1 MVSCLIDL
9 FNYCSLIVVGRF
21 CPRRRRSTAMQMQLS
36 VCHNMCVC
44 VCVLARRTKTPDQCV
59 LKHGTVVVLNCLS
72 KPIDFGFKTGS
83 ILSMESNQ
91 NVESKTKN
99 VESKTEKCGVQN
111 NIWSV
116 DSQEN
121 H

>member
-1 MVSCLIDL
+1 M
-9 FNYCSLIVVGRF
+9 
-21 CPRRRRSTAMQMQLS
+21 P
-36 VCHNMCVC
+36 
-44 VCVLARRTKTPDQCV
+44 
-59 LKHGTVVVLNCLS
+59 
-72 KPIDFGFKTGS
+72 GS
-83 ILSMESNQ
+83 ILSVESNQ

-99 VESKTEKCGVQN
+99 VESKAEKCGVQN